1 MSESARAA
9 GALSERAETHEDS
22 ELGLLLDGIFQT
34 YHYDF
39 RGYAPASLKRRV
51 RSALI
56 HFGCE
61 TVSRLQERVLREP
74 KLFSELLRFLTVQ
87 VSDLFRDPSYYRS
100 LREKVVPYLRTYPSL
115 KVWVAGCSTGEE
127 AYSLAILLSEEGL
140 LERTLIYATD
150 INPESL
156 RTAEAGIYD
165 VGRFKRFSENYL
177 AAGGQ
182 ASLSNYYTAR
192 YSSAVFDRALKKAI
206 LFSDHS
212 LATDTAFAEVELASC
227 RNVLIYF
234 ERVLQDR
241 ALGVLRDSLCRKGFL
256 GLGLKE
262 TLRFSAHSAAFVEVV
277 REDRIYQLA

>member
-1 MSESARAA
+1 MSSSHRDQPAA
-9 GALSERAETHEDS
+9 GQRQKSHTDIELS
-22 ELGLLLDGIFQT
+22 LLLDAIFQR

-39 RGYAPASLKRRV
+39 RQYAAASLKRRV
-51 RSALI
+51 QTALS

-61 TVSRLQERVLREP
+61 TISRLQERVVREP
-74 KLFSELLRFLTVQ
+74 KLFSDLLRFLTVQ
-87 VSDLFRDPSYYRS
+87 VSDLFRDPSYFRS

-115 KVWVAGCSTGEE
+115 KVWVAGCATGEE
-127 AYSLAILLSEEGL
+127 AYSLAILLAEEGL
-140 LERTLIYATD
+140 LDRTLIYATD

-165 VGRFKRFSENYL
+165 IERFKRFSESYAL
-177 AAGGQ
+177 AGGR

-192 YSSAVFDRALKKAI
+192 YSSAVFDRSLKKAI

-212 LATDTAFAEVELASC
+212 LATDSAFAEVELASC

-234 ERVLQDR
+234 ERQLQDR
-241 ALGVLRDSLCRKGFL
+241 AIGVLYESLCRKGFL

-262 TLRFSAHSAAFVEVV
+262 TLRFSSYATAFNEFV
-277 REDRIYQLA
+277 REDRIYQRI

>member
-1 MSESARAA
+1 MTAP
-9 GALSERAETHEDS
+9 EREKPAPAPRQKTHTDI
-22 ELGLLLDGIFQT
+22 ELGLLLDAIFQR

-39 RGYAPASLKRRV
+39 RQYAGASLKRRV
-51 RSALI
+51 QTALS

-61 TVSRLQERVLREP
+61 TISRLQERVVREP

-87 VSDLFRDPSYYRS
+87 VSDLFRDPSYFRS

-115 KVWVAGCSTGEE
+115 KIWVAGCATGEE
-127 AYSLAILLSEEGL
+127 AYSLAILLAEEGL
-140 LERTLIYATD
+140 LDRTLIYATD

-165 VGRFKRFSENYL
+165 VERFKRFSENY
-177 AAGGQ
+177 AQAGGRG
-182 ASLSNYYTAR
+182 SLSDYYTAR
-192 YSSAVFDRALKKAI
+192 YASAVFDRSLKKAI

-212 LATDTAFAEVELASC
+212 LATDSAFAEVELASC

-234 ERVLQDR
+234 ERELQDR
-241 ALGVLRDSLCRKGFL
+241 AIGVLYDSLCRKGFL

-262 TLRFSAHSAAFVEVV
+262 TLRFSSHAAAFSDFV
-277 REDRIYQLA
+277 REDRIYQRV

>member
-1 MSESARAA
+1 MSVPPRDAS
-9 GALSERAETHEDS
+9 GASRRPETTDI
-22 ELGLLLDGIFQT
+22 ELGLLLDAIFQT

-39 RGYAPASLKRRV
+39 RLYAPASLKRRV
-51 RSALI
+51 RSALA

-61 TVSRLQERVLREP
+61 TISRLQERVIREP
-74 KLFSELLRFLTVQ
+74 KLFSDLLRFLTVQ

-115 KVWVAGCSTGEE
+115 KVWVAGCATGEE
-127 AYSLAILLSEEGL
+127 AYSLAILLLEEGL

-156 RTAEAGIYD
+156 RAADAGIYD
-165 VGRFKRFSENYL
+165 VERFKRFSENYL
-177 AAGGQ
+177 AAGGR
-182 ASLSNYYTAR
+182 ASLSRYYTAR
-192 YSSAVFDRALKKAI
+192 YSSAMFDRTLKKAI

-234 ERVLQDR
+234 ERALADR

-262 TLRFSAHSAAFVEVV
+262 TLRFSAHSHAFVEFV
-277 REDRIYQLA
+277 RDDRIYQLA